1 MFIILLFF
9 IENFVLASHSNNSI
23 DKSDEESWKT
33 SSFGNKWTSRHSR
46 QNECNTAS
54 TYITE
59 VWWQLI

>member
-33 SSFGNKWTSRHSR
+33 SSFGNK
-46 QNECNTAS
+46 
-54 TYITE
+54 
-59 VWWQLI
+59 